1 MSGTKLKG
9 DALAPIELKGD
20 ISKVTTLNG
29 SIEAKSQLNCDIMYN
44 TLKPIIDNELS
55 PTSTNPV
62 ANKVIYEAF
71 ETFIPNID
79 NVNINV
85 DIGSVETVNF
95 DEGASVVNSGTG
107 INAIL
112 DFKIPRGK
120 DGNTP
125 YIGSNGNWFIGEEDT
140 GFLATSAELVE
151 DVARILNLFDGNK
164 FAHSITIGD
173 HTYDGTS
180 DVVIDIYKGEISE
193 SDLVSAFN
201 LIQEE
206 LSSMTMIN
214 TPSDNMEISNSIN
227 TMIANENT
235 NTMTANEG
243 SNTMIANENTNIMTM
258 NIN

>member
-1 MSGTKLKG
+1 MSGTKLTG
-9 DALAPIELKGD
+9 EAVTPIELEGD
-20 ISKVTTLNG
+20 ISKVTTLDGN
-29 SIEAKSQLNCDIMYN
+29 IEAKSQISSNIMYN

-173 HTYDGTS
+173 HVYDGTS

-193 SDLVSAFN
+193 SDLVPTLS
-201 LIQEE
+201 LIKEE
-206 LSSMTMIN
+206 LSSMTMLN
-214 TPSDNMEISNSIN
+214 SSSDNMKISNSTN
-227 TMIANENT
+227 TMIPNEDT
-235 NTMTANEG
+235 NTMTANE
-243 SNTMIANENTNIMTM
+243 STNTMTPNEGTNTMTM
-258 NIN
+258 NTN